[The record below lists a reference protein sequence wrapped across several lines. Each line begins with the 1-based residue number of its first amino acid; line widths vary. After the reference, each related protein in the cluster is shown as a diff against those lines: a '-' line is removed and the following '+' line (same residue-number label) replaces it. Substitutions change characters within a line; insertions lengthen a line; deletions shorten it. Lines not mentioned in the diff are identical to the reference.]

1 MNYSSDFVI
10 LSASFKAMDIQTRKL
25 NFIQEFLKIQNEGAV
40 SRFENLL
47 KKENKNVS
55 KRDLSPMSIG
65 EFDKRIDMS
74 LADSE
79 NDNITDIH
87 DLLDEIAKWR

>member
-1 MNYSSDFVI
+1 
-10 LSASFKAMDIQTRKL
+10 MDIQTRKL